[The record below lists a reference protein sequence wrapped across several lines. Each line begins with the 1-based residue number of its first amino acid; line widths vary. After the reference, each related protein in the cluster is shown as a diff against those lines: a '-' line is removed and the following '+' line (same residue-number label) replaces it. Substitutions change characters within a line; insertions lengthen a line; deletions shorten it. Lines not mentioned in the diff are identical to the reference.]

1 MQMHG
6 RAARNARG
14 ECHLFADAPFTDA
27 IADAVAEVNRRRE
40 KQRDFNERN
49 GIVPVNAS
57 AGSSSSSLSLFQVMA
72 EEIAEERAQI
82 EVSSTRSANA
92 RVATGTRYGGDD
104 DASSSGSSGSSSAG
118 FAPSEEEVQ
127 AALKAWRMKRNGVAD
142 AAAAAL
148 KARAVA
154 DAAREATDSLV
165 GTSQRPEPRRRRR
178 SRGPVERGPPLP
190 DGIPSRNA
198 SSPTPCST
206 RRTRRI

>member
-1 MQMHG
+1 MVGAQLLREGLDVPQVSLVAVLDAGVPGFMRSARSLMQMHG

-82 EVSSTRSANA
+82 ETASTRSAN
-92 RVATGTRYGGDD
+92 
-104 DASSSGSSGSSSAG
+104 SGECG
-118 FAPSEEEVQ
+118 
-127 AALKAWRMKRNGVAD
+127 K
-142 AAAAAL
+142 
-148 KARAVA
+148 
-154 DAAREATDSLV
+154 
-165 GTSQRPEPRRRRR
+165 GTSGGGRPGRHLHPVHHPVRRRPGSPPARR
-178 SRGPVERGPPLP
+178 R
-190 DGIPSRNA
+190 
-198 SSPTPCST
+198 C
-206 RRTRRI
+206 RRR